1 MRSAMPDRLMA
12 PGSASFDL
20 RSLGW
25 RSFQEL
31 CRAVV
36 RTVWPSRRMRSLIPA
51 TADIAVPFYS
61 TWHNLP
67 DL

>member
-1 MRSAMPDRLMA
+1 
-12 PGSASFDL
+12 
-20 RSLGW
+20 
-25 RSFQEL
+25 
-31 CRAVV
+31 VV